1 MDSGSAVPTL
11 RPGFN
16 ETVAAKV
23 LTRARGRWGGAP
35 AGSLASSGRETVVS
49 LAPSEFML
57 IRSARFLAADNA
69 GKSSAAITAMTT
81 TTISNS
87 IRVKAREGIFIGA
100 SWVNFQHAFQHARCQ
115 AECHII
121 LRVKRLVSTTPGTNE
136 SFCITP

>member
-11 RPGFN
+11 SPGFN

-49 LAPSEFML
+49 LEPSEFML

-69 GKSSAAITAMTT
+69 GKSSAAITAMMTT
-81 TTISNS
+81 TTSNS

-100 SWVNFQHAFQHARCQ
+100 SWVNFQHARCQ
-115 AECHII
+115 SECHIN
-121 LRVKRLVSTTPGTNE
+121 LAGETSGFNNTRDE
-136 SFCITP
+136 